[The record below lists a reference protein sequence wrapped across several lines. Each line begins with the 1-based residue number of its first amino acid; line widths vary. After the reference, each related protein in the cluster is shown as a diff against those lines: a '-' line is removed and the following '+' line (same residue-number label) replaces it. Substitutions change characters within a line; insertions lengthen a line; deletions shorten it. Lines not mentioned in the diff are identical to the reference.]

1 MRRYGIYVAL
11 LLVLI
16 ANAVVLGGV
25 QYNRSG
31 TPEAT
36 VELTERELHVGYAHD
51 ENSSV
56 SLRLNWN
63 RMADRSEWFDR
74 KRLEELGYDL
84 GAMTDADDRAGRR
97 YRTGQE
103 RKAYAVLEYDGPAW
117 QTWLADERQKLAKMQ
132 AEVESGKVTAKT
144 LESAQKRLV
153 WNESNTSRLLAVDV
167 GRNPE
172 ALRQRYTDRSRYIIT
187 PALVRLNYRYPVKEK
202 GVVKEPARVYG
213 SISRILTD
221 SIHVPGE
228 MQAPLAALQRR
239 SSKYRSPVYYEG
251 VKQAEPQQPHYRVTL
266 VYGKRF
272 EPWVS
277 AVRTEVNADQIR

>member
-1 MRRYGIYVAL
+1 MRRYGIYAAM
-11 LLVLI
+11 LLVVI

-51 ENSSV
+51 ENSRV
-56 SLRLNWN
+56 SLSLNWN

-84 GAMTDADDRAGRR
+84 SAMTDADEGAGRR
-97 YRTGQE
+97 YRSGQE
-103 RKAYAVLEYDGPAW
+103 SKAYVVLEYDGAAW
-117 QTWLADERQKLAKMQ
+117 QAWLADERQKLEKMQ
-132 AEVESGKVTAKT
+132 SEVESGKVTAKT

-153 WNESNTSRLLAVDV
+153 WNKANASRLLAVDV

-202 GVVKEPARVYG
+202 GVVKEPARYYG

-221 SIHVPGE
+221 SIHVPGD
-228 MQAPLAALQRR
+228 MQTPLAALQKR

-251 VKQAEPQQPHYRVTL
+251 AKETDPKQSRYRVTL

-277 AVRTEVNADQIR
+277 AVRMEN